1 MTSSRHQTAALAVGS
16 AVSGLLAYLL
26 FALTTR
32 ALGVAAAGPVSVLW
46 SYWAFAGAAITF
58 PLQHWVART
67 IVAHGEGAV
76 RHNVPRL
83 VAVLVVLSVLAGAL
97 AWLLREP
104 LFHRP
109 DLWFPAM
116 VAAVTFGSG
125 AIGGVRGGLS
135 ARGRFKAVGWSL
147 VAENGL
153 RCLCVAV
160 LILTGDDRVVAYGLC
175 LVAGHLVAIWPS
187 ALRLSNETT
196 DDEAPNA
203 LGFLASASLAQ
214 LIGQCVLTG
223 GPVVLA
229 LAGGTPRQV
238 TTLFVTLALFRAPYI
253 LALGMVAQLTTRVT
267 ALVVDQRFA
276 VLSMMRQRLRV
287 ATAVVVVLAVAGG
300 AWLGPFALQLVFG
313 EDVVIG
319 SLPTAVVAAGC
330 AIAVANL
337 LVMVSAL
344 AQSRSSA
351 VARAWLLAVTI
362 AALAFAGLVTADQ
375 GVEDAVVWSFLVA
388 EVLAFF
394 MLSAVEQR
402 ATSSARLG
410 RSQEHRRADG

>member
-1 MTSSRHQTAALAVGS
+1 MKVTQNQTAALAIGS

-32 ALGVAAAGPVSVLW
+32 ALGVAEAGPVSVLW

-67 IVAHGEGAV
+67 IIAHGEGAV
-76 RHNVPRL
+76 RHNVPGL
-83 VAVLVVLSVLAGAL
+83 IGVLVVLSVLAGAL
-97 AWLLREP
+97 AWLAREP

-109 DLWFPAM
+109 DFWFPAM

-125 AIGGVRGGLS
+125 AIGAVRGGLS
-135 ARGRFKAVGWSL
+135 ARGRFRAVAWSL

-160 LILTGDDRVVAYGLC
+160 LLATGDDRVVAYGLC
-175 LVAGHLVAIWPS
+175 LVAGHLVAFWPS

-203 LGFLASASLAQ
+203 FSFLASASLAQ

-229 LAGGTPRQV
+229 LAGGSPRQV

-267 ALVVDQRFA
+267 ALVVDGRFA
-276 VLSMMRQRLRV
+276 VLSMMRRRLRV

-300 AWLGPFALQLVFG
+300 AWLGPWVLQLVFG
-313 EDVVIG
+313 KDVVVG

-330 AIAVANL
+330 TVAVANL

-344 AQSRSSA
+344 AQSSSGA
-351 VARAWLLAVTI
+351 VARAWLLAVTV
-362 AALAFAGLVTADQ
+362 AALAFAALVVVDQ

-388 EVLAFF
+388 EVCAFF
-394 MLSAVEQR
+394 LLSVVEER
-402 ATSSARLG
+402 PTTSARLG
-410 RSQEHRRADG
+410 RRQEHRRADG